1 MVDQPLPGW
10 RAQIRHRYTVV
21 AVVFLC
27 WTVAIV
33 ARLLFLQVYSYDD
46 LQARAERQQQ
56 RIVPAAAK
64 RGDIYDRNG
73 RLLAYSV
80 DADTIYAVPGEIR
93 DPEKAATKICA
104 ALIDCDRGERAVI
117 LKRLGRTGAFSY
129 VKRQVTPAEARA
141 VAALGLEGI
150 GFTTESK
157 RFYPNR
163 ELASHLVGY
172 AGTDN
177 EGLGGIESAF
187 DKVVKGKEGKLLVQ
201 TDARGRAFSRLERQP
216 TAGGT
221 VELTIDSQLQYIAER
236 ELRAGVREH
245 RADAGTA
252 VILDPNTGEILAM
265 ANWPTFNPNI
275 YGESSDNA
283 RRNRAIQDLYEPGS
297 TFKIVTASAAIE
309 EHLFNPADIIDVS
322 AGLIRIGNRVVDD
335 MHRYGPLSFTDVLV
349 KSSNVGAIKIG
360 SRVGAERMI
369 QYVRRFGFG
378 RPTSHDF
385 PGESSGIVWSNLNDS
400 ALASVSMGYQIGVT
414 PLQVVAAASAVAN
427 GGTLYEPRVI
437 RAITKDGVRTV
448 VKPTAVRTA
457 IKKSTAAT
465 LTTIMEQVVE
475 RGTATRAKIP
485 GYTIAGKT
493 GTADKLINGRY
504 SNSQQNVSFVGF
516 VPSRN
521 PALAIIVMIDSPR
534 AGGDTGGVVA
544 APIFQRIAA
553 DALRHLGV
561 PLSVNPSPAIILP
574 RRAAGAPLAPVQ
586 PVVVPVRNI
595 GGDITSLPVTSL
607 PDLRGYG
614 AREAVH
620 ELVRLGLTPRVRGL
634 GIVVDQEP
642 DPGAPIEPG
651 TTCTLVLDRDPHA
664 ALVPGVPQ

>member
-634 GIVVDQEP
+634 GIVVGQEP

>member
-46 LQARAERQQQ
+46 LQARANGQQQ

-104 ALIDCDRGERAVI
+104 ALIDCDRSERAAI

-177 EGLGGIESAF
+177 GGLGGIEAAF

-275 YGESSDNA
+275 YGESPENA

-385 PGESSGIVWSNLNDS
+385 QGESSGIVWSNLNDS

-561 PLSVNPSPAIILP
+561 PLSVNPSPAIIVP

-595 GGDITSLPVTSL
+595 GRDITSLPVTSL

>member
-1 MVDQPLPGW
+1 
-10 RAQIRHRYTVV
+10 
-21 AVVFLC
+21 
-27 WTVAIV
+27 
-33 ARLLFLQVYSYDD
+33 
-46 LQARAERQQQ
+46 
-56 RIVPAAAK
+56 
-64 RGDIYDRNG
+64 
-73 RLLAYSV
+73 
-80 DADTIYAVPGEIR
+80 
-93 DPEKAATKICA
+93 
-104 ALIDCDRGERAVI
+104 
-117 LKRLGRTGAFSY
+117 
-129 VKRQVTPAEARA
+129 
-141 VAALGLEGI
+141 
-150 GFTTESK
+150 
-157 RFYPNR
+157 
-163 ELASHLVGY
+163 
-172 AGTDN
+172 
-177 EGLGGIESAF
+177 
-187 DKVVKGKEGKLLVQ
+187 
-201 TDARGRAFSRLERQP
+201 
-216 TAGGT
+216 
-221 VELTIDSQLQYIAER
+221 
-236 ELRAGVREH
+236 
-245 RADAGTA
+245 
-252 VILDPNTGEILAM
+252 
-265 ANWPTFNPNI
+265 
-275 YGESSDNA
+275 
-283 RRNRAIQDLYEPGS
+283 
-297 TFKIVTASAAIE
+297 
-309 EHLFNPADIIDVS
+309 
-322 AGLIRIGNRVVDD
+322 
-335 MHRYGPLSFTDVLV
+335 
-349 KSSNVGAIKIG
+349 
-360 SRVGAERMI
+360 
-369 QYVRRFGFG
+369 
-378 RPTSHDF
+378 
-385 PGESSGIVWSNLNDS
+385 
-400 ALASVSMGYQIGVT
+400 
-414 PLQVVAAASAVAN
+414 VAN

>member
-1 MVDQPLPGW
+1 VVDQPLPGW